1 MELNLAVTL
10 RIMPKGVDVDLNEIK
25 KKLEAIAEKYGKLHG
40 AEEKPIA
47 FGLKALEVTILLND
61 KRGGTDEIQEEISKL
76 SGVGE
81 VDVTNMTLI

>member
-10 RIMPKGVDVDLNEIK
+10 RIMPEGVDVDLNEIK
-25 KKLEAIAEKYGKLHG
+25 EKLPGIVEEYGKVHS

-47 FGLKALEVTILLND
+47 FGIEALEVAVLLND
-61 KRGGTDEIQEEISKL
+61 KKGGSDEIQEKVSKL